1 MVIFHSYVKL
11 PEGKVKYQPWW
22 VHNDFP
28 SRCSQ
33 PLFFG
38 EFAENRGGLAR
49 NPMLN
54 DINHGKILLYMYN
67 QHVYINY
74 ITYYY
79 KLYNLQKLG
88 DVIYH
93 DVSPTAICVTIECF
107 PHVCRNITPNFF
119 PSTVRPSSAI
129 VSMFAAL
136 WPKLCS
142 PGRKLGKSQGTKNP
156 NCKKHKTRSIRPMSN
171 YIYIYIY
178 LYVISPP
185 ARWGLLDFIRAL
197 FLRVLVLLLVLLLL
211 LD

>member
-11 PEGKVKYQPWW
+11 PEGKVEYQPWW

-107 PHVCRNITPNFF
+107 PPVCRNITPTFF
-119 PSTVRPSSAI
+119 HQRSGLPRRSFPCLQLCGQNSAHL
-129 VSMFAAL
+129 VENWAN
-136 WPKLCS
+136 PK
-142 PGRKLGKSQGTKNP
+142 GQRIQIAKNIKLE
-156 NCKKHKTRSIRPMSN
+156 
-171 YIYIYIY
+171 
-178 LYVISPP
+178 V
-185 ARWGLLDFIRAL
+185 
-197 FLRVLVLLLVLLLL
+197 
-211 LD
+211 